1 MDDIT
6 DTEEADYSKN
16 EVTKEDLLDGFNARP
31 KINSLNDDPA
41 LKKEAEQR
49 RLKVSFFFKLIK

>member
-16 EVTKEDLLDGFNARP
+16 EVTKEDLLDRFNARP

-49 RLKVSFFFKLIK
+49 RLKVSFF